1 MKKASRIKRL
11 LKYFIFI
18 LIVIGVLIGL
28 NLFFQSREPVTYTPP
43 LTPVTVKKAAQ
54 GNIDKGIKISTH
66 IEAEAM
72 IPVVP
77 FVSGTI
83 EEYNIEA
90 GQLVKKDDILAV
102 IDKEAYYQQM
112 LQARAGYLAYDSAY
126 KRVKELNSLGAA
138 TDQDLDSVTAQRDAA
153 QAQLELAKLQLSYAE
168 VKAPVEGTI
177 LNAPQAKGDIA
188 SDRSPIA
195 IIADLN
201 NLIVNI
207 SVPEK
212 YYEKIKGNEDNLRFK
227 VTANELTSTATLISI
242 SPYIDATTKTFNVK
256 LKIDNPTLF
265 VPGMYAKAEIIYE
278 SKSDIPFLPQEIRKS
293 DGSLYIVID
302 GVAKHITFTPE
313 IENDSYFMVP
323 SGYEDALFIDAG
335 HNDVLDGEKV
345 NIKEM

>member
-1 MKKASRIKRL
+1 MKKKSRFKRL
-11 LKYFIFI
+11 IKYIIFI
-18 LIVIGVLIGL
+18 LLIAGTVYGL
-28 NLFFQSREPVTYTPP
+28 NYFFESREAVTYTPP
-43 LTPVTVKKAAQ
+43 ITPVTVIKATQ
-54 GNIDKGIKISTH
+54 GNIDKGIKLSTH
-66 IEAEAM
+66 IEADSM

-83 EEYNIEA
+83 EEYNI
-90 GQLVKKDDILAV
+90 KDSQKVEKDEILAV
-102 IDKEAYYQQM
+102 IDRDAYYQQM
-112 LQARAGYLAYDSAY
+112 LQAKAGYLAYESAY

-302 GVAKHITFTPE
+302 GVAKHIIFTPE